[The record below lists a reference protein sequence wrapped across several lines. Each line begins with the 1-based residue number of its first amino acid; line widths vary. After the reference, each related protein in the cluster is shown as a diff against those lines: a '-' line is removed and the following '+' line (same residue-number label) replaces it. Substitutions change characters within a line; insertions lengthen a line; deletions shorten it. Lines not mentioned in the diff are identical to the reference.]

1 MFGYVTV
8 QQPELKIREFETY
21 RAYYCGLCRALRR
34 RYGLAG
40 QATLSYDM
48 TFLAMLLGGLY
59 EPESTEGTT
68 VCLLHPGVKH
78 PTVTDPYVEYA
89 AHMNIL
95 LSYYDLE
102 DDWKDEKKLGGKF
115 GADLLRKKA
124 EGLAE
129 YYPRQA
135 QAVKDY
141 VASLSELEKTGG
153 GSLDDA
159 AGLTGR
165 MLGEVFTPNEDIW
178 APYLRNLGFYLG
190 KFIYLMDAY
199 DDLEKDR
206 DRKAYNPWLAYGET
220 RPAVET
226 KAREILNMMMGECCR
241 AFEHLPILR
250 HEAILRNILY
260 AGVWGRFEK
269 IAEEEAEKAKKA
281 AEKAAKAAGPSPE
294 EAPGAGGE
302 ESR

>member
-68 VCLLHPGVKH
+68 LCLLHPGVKH

-89 AHMNIL
+89 AHMNLL
-95 LSYYDLE
+95 LSYYNLE
-102 DDWKDEKKLGGKF
+102 DDWRDERKLGGKI
-115 GADLLRKKA
+115 GADLLRRKA

-135 QAVKDY
+135 QAVKRVRRRSVGTGKGGRRIAGRRLRPHRADAGGDLY
-141 VASLSELEKTGG
+141 SEGG
-153 GSLDDA
+153 
-159 AGLTGR
+159 
-165 MLGEVFTPNEDIW
+165 
-178 APYLRNLGFYLG
+178 YLG
-190 KFIYLMDAY
+190 S
-199 DDLEKDR
+199 
-206 DRKAYNPWLAYGET
+206 
-220 RPAVET
+220 V
-226 KAREILNMMMGECCR
+226 
-241 AFEHLPILR
+241 
-250 HEAILRNILY
+250 
-260 AGVWGRFEK
+260 
-269 IAEEEAEKAKKA
+269 
-281 AEKAAKAAGPSPE
+281 SPE
-294 EAPGAGGE
+294 PGILPRQVHLSDGCLRRSGKRPGE
-302 ESR
+302 GKL